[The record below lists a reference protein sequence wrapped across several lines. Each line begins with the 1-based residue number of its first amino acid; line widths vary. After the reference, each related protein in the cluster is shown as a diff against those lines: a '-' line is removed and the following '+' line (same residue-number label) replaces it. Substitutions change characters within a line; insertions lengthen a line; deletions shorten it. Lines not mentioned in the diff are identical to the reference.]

1 MSEGSP
7 APAAA
12 EDSALSFDQGVD
24 ALSNLDLDPAEKPS
38 LPEDQD
44 ENAEPNAQSGDEPE
58 GDDGEAPVDDD
69 SADEEDPDGPGY
81 DKGKFAADTAKV
93 TLKDGTTLSVADLKR
108 SYFSQRD
115 FYRQT
120 DEHKARVQE
129 TEAARE
135 KVGEV
140 ALQIAA
146 QRDFLL
152 QVMPKYGPQPPNK
165 AKLDPNSPEFD
176 PVGFSMEKEAFEE
189 ASRDYGQMHA
199 AREADKQRAESEQA
213 ERLHSYKAEPQKLLF
228 EKIPEFKKPEVY
240 RQFWTD
246 ANDIMVK
253 HYGYTP
259 EELAGAAD
267 HRYYRVMRDIV
278 RLHKATTKAPQV
290 TAQMQQKPALLR
302 GGKRDTGQNISREA
316 QSRKETLRK
325 TGSFEAGVAAL
336 LNFKNL

>member
-1 MSEGSP
+1 MPEATSP
-7 APAAA
+7 SGTA
-12 EDSALSFDQGVD
+12 EDTAPLSFDEGVD
-24 ALSNLDLDPAEKPS
+24 ALSNLDLDPVTPD
-38 LPEDQD
+38 LPEDQ
-44 ENAEPNAQSGDEPE
+44 ETAEADGEGNEPE
-58 GDDGEAPVDDD
+58 TDDAEATAEDDESDAPEEVAAGGKFVSKDAKVRLDDGTVI
-69 SADEEDPDGPGY
+69 
-81 DKGKFAADTAKV
+81 
-93 TLKDGTTLSVADLKR
+93 SVGDLAR
-108 SYFSQRD
+108 NNLYQRD
-115 FYRQT
+115 YSRKT
-120 DEHKARVQE
+120 EELKAER
-129 TEAARE
+129 TEFHAAKE

-152 QVMPKYGPQPPNK
+152 QVMPKYGPQPPDR
-165 AKLDPNSPEFD
+165 AMMETDPI
-176 PVGFSMEKEAFEE
+176 GYMQAKEAFEE

-199 AREADKQRAESEQA
+199 AQQAEKQRAEAEQA
-213 ERLHSYKAEPQKLLF
+213 ENVHKYKAEQQKLLF

-253 HYGYTP
+253 HYDYTS

-302 GGKRDTGQNISREA
+302 GGKRNDQGQNISREA

>member
-1 MSEGSP
+1 MAEATSP
-7 APAAA
+7 NPGTA
-12 EDSALSFDQGVD
+12 EDTPLSFDDGVN
-24 ALSNLDLDPAEKPS
+24 ALSNLDLDPETPD
-38 LPEDQD
+38 LPEDQ
-44 ENAEPNAQSGDEPE
+44 ETAEADGEGNEPE
-58 GDDGEAPVDDD
+58 TDDAEATAEDDESDAPEEVAAGGKFVSKDAKVRLDDGTVI
-69 SADEEDPDGPGY
+69 
-81 DKGKFAADTAKV
+81 
-93 TLKDGTTLSVADLKR
+93 SVGDLAR
-108 SYFSQRD
+108 NNLFQRD
-115 FYRQT
+115 YSRKT
-120 DEHKARVQE
+120 EELKAERDEFHATK
-129 TEAARE
+129 E

-152 QVMPKYGPQPPNK
+152 QVMPKYGPQPPDR
-165 AKLDPNSPEFD
+165 AMMETDPI
-176 PVGFSMEKEAFEE
+176 GYMQAKEAFEE

-199 AREADKQRAESEQA
+199 AQQAEQQRAAAEQA
-213 ERLHSYKAEPQKLLF
+213 ENVHKYKAEQQKLLF
-228 EKIPEFKKPEVY
+228 DTIPEFKKPEVY

-302 GGKRDTGQNISREA
+302 GGKRNDQGQNISREA

-325 TGSFEAGVAAL
+325 TGTFEAGVAAL

>member
-1 MSEGSP
+1 MPEATSP
-7 APAAA
+7 SGTA
-12 EDSALSFDQGVD
+12 EDTALSFDAGVD
-24 ALSNLDLDPAEKPS
+24 ALSNLDLDPETPD

-44 ENAEPNAQSGDEPE
+44 QDAAGSEDTGDEPALDAE
-58 GDDGEAPVDDD
+58 ATAEDDETDAPEEVAAGGKFVSKDAKVRLDDGTVI
-69 SADEEDPDGPGY
+69 
-81 DKGKFAADTAKV
+81 
-93 TLKDGTTLSVADLKR
+93 SVGELARNNL
-108 SYFSQRD
+108 FQRD
-115 FYRQT
+115 YTRKT
-120 DEHKARVQE
+120 EEHAAVVRE

-152 QVMPKYGPQPPNK
+152 QVMPKYGPQPPDR
-165 AKLDPNSPEFD
+165 AMMETDPI
-176 PVGFSMEKEAFEE
+176 GYMQAKEAFEE

-199 AREADKQRAESEQA
+199 AKEAEQQRAEAEQA
-213 ERLHSYKAEPQKLLF
+213 ERIKSYKAEQQKLLF
-228 EKIPEFKKPEVY
+228 DTIPEFKKPEVY